1 MRERGTSTGDGAVD
15 WPVFSLRYTFNP
27 EPMAGREQFSP
38 DELVIHDRTED
49 DPRTRWIA
57 AERGSYVSI
66 EDVR

>member
-1 MRERGTSTGDGAVD
+1 MREQETADGTEAVD

-27 EPMAGREQFSP
+27 EKMAGRQEFQP
-38 DELVIHDRTED
+38 DELVIHERDQD
-49 DPRTRWIA
+49 DPRTRWMA